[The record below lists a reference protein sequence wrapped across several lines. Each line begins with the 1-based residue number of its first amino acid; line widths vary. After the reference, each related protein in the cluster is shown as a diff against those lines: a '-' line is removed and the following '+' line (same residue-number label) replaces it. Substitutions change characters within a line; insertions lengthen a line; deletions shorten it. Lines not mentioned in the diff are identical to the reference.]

1 MPVTDTIA
9 DFLTRIRN
17 AGYAKHKTV
26 DTPSSKMKSA
36 IASILK
42 EAGYISNFEEVK
54 VNNFPIIRVWLKYNN
69 GASAIKEI
77 TRVSTPGRRA
87 YAPVE
92 KLPRVRNGLGL
103 AVVSTSKGV
112 MSDKEA
118 RRQNAG
124 GEIICTVW

>member
-1 MPVTDTIA
+1 MPVTDTIS

-17 AGYAKHKTV
+17 AGYAKHKKV
-26 DTPSSKMKSA
+26 DTPSSNMKSA

-42 EAGYISNFEEVK
+42 DAGYISNFEIVNK
-54 VNNFPIIRVWLKYNN
+54 NNFNVIRVWLKYNN
-69 GASAIKEI
+69 GSSAIKEI
-77 TRVSTPGRRA
+77 TRISTPGRRM
-87 YAPVE
+87 YASVD

-103 AVVSTSKGV
+103 SIISTSKGV